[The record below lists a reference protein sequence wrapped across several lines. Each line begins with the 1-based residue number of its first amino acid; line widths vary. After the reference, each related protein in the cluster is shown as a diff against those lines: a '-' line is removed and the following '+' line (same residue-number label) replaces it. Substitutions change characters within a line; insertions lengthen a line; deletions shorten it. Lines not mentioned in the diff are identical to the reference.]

1 MKLLFITRKID
12 AADPRTGFLIGW
24 IQRLARRVDQLIV
37 LTWQPSSTAD
47 LPPSVKI
54 ISLSGS
60 TAVKIIRFQLELFKI
75 IRGIDGIFCHMNPEY
90 TILAGPMAKLFRKKI
105 VSWYTHGTVS
115 VRVRGMEKFVDVV
128 VSASEKSFRL
138 PSKKLRIIGHGINTQ
153 QFSPAPSPTVPENF
167 RLLTVGRISP
177 TKDYE
182 SMIKALD
189 ILGDSGVKNI
199 TLTIVGAPALS
210 DQQAYFDSLQQMA
223 QKMGLTERVEFV
235 GAVPHTRIPEYLRQ
249 HDAFINLSGTGSL
262 DKALLEAMAAGCIPL
277 TSNDAFSELL
287 PADLLVKSNDP
298 HGLAAK
304 IRWLALLP
312 ITKRQEL
319 QRQLRSEV
327 IQHHNLDT
335 LIGKIVAQFEL

>member
-12 AADPRTGFLIGW
+12 AADPRTGFLIDW
-24 IQRLARRVDQLIV
+24 IQRLAGRVDRVII
-37 LTWQPSSTAD
+37 LTWQPSNLSD
-47 LPPSVKI
+47 LPPSVKL

-60 TAVKIIRFQLELFKI
+60 MPLKIIRFQLALSRV
-75 IRGIDGIFCHMNPEY
+75 IRDVDGIFCHMNPEY
-90 TILAGPMAKLFRKKI
+90 TILAGPMARLFGKKI

-115 VRVRGMEKFVDVV
+115 VRMKLMEKFANVV

-138 PSKKLRIIGHGINTQ
+138 PSKKLRVLGHGINTQ
-153 QFSPAPSPTVPENF
+153 QFSPLPTSTVSKTL

-189 ILGDSGVKNI
+189 ILGDSGIKNI
-199 TLTIVGAPALS
+199 TLTIVGAPALP
-210 DQQAYFDSLQQMA
+210 DQRAYLDSLQQMV
-223 QKMGLTERVEFV
+223 QKMGLTERVRFV
-235 GAVPHTRIPEYLRQ
+235 GSIPHTRVPEYLRQ

-262 DKALLEAMAAGCIPL
+262 DKAVLEAMATGCIPL

-287 PADLLVKSNDP
+287 PSDLLVKSNDP

-304 IRWLALLP
+304 IRWLSLLP
-312 ITKRQEL
+312 IEKRKEVRQ
-319 QRQLRSEV
+319 QLRAEI
-327 IQHHNLDT
+327 IQYHNLDT
-335 LIGKIVAQFEL
+335 LIGKVVTQFKL